1 MKDKYHNLEMFL
13 GRPAHVGLALSKKLW
28 SLPLNKINLKD
39 LYERVDSDPY
49 EFVEEEGDE
58 EEDCENK
65 KDGDDL
71 MVNHEDLDEM
81 YDMYV
86 HIQPVEGNFNNNKRK
101 LSEEDTQTSCKKRK
115 T

>member
-1 MKDKYHNLEMFL
+1 MYSFWKWLHLLLFL
-13 GRPAHVGLALSKKLW
+13 KL
-28 SLPLNKINLKD
+28 L
-39 LYERVDSDPY
+39 
-49 EFVEEEGDE
+49 VEEEGDE
-58 EEDCENK
+58 EEDCENE

-71 MVNHEDLDEM
+71 MVNDEDLAEM

>member
-1 MKDKYHNLEMFL
+1 MFL
-13 GRPAHVGLALSKKLW
+13 KL
-28 SLPLNKINLKD
+28 L
-39 LYERVDSDPY
+39 
-49 EFVEEEGDE
+49 VEEEGDE
-58 EEDCENK
+58 EEDCENE
-65 KDGDDL
+65 KDGNDL
-71 MVNHEDLDEM
+71 MVNDEDLDEM

>member
-1 MKDKYHNLEMFL
+1 MYSFWKWLHLLLFL
-13 GRPAHVGLALSKKLW
+13 KL
-28 SLPLNKINLKD
+28 L
-39 LYERVDSDPY
+39 
-49 EFVEEEGDE
+49 VEEEGDE
-58 EEDCENK
+58 EKDCENEK
-65 KDGDDL
+65 GGDDL
-71 MVNHEDLDEM
+71 MVNDEDLDEM

>member
-1 MKDKYHNLEMFL
+1 MYSFWKWLVHLLLFL
-13 GRPAHVGLALSKKLW
+13 KL
-28 SLPLNKINLKD
+28 L
-39 LYERVDSDPY
+39 
-49 EFVEEEGDE
+49 VEEEGDE
-58 EEDCENK
+58 EKDCENEK
-65 KDGDDL
+65 GGDDL
-71 MVNHEDLDEM
+71 MVNDEDLDEM

>member
-1 MKDKYHNLEMFL
+1 MYSFWKWLHLLLFL
-13 GRPAHVGLALSKKLW
+13 KL
-28 SLPLNKINLKD
+28 L
-39 LYERVDSDPY
+39 
-49 EFVEEEGDE
+49 VEEEGDE
-58 EEDCENK
+58 EKDCENE

-71 MVNHEDLDEM
+71 MVNDEDLDEM

>member
-1 MKDKYHNLEMFL
+1 MYSFWKWLHLLLFL
-13 GRPAHVGLALSKKLW
+13 KL
-28 SLPLNKINLKD
+28 L
-39 LYERVDSDPY
+39 
-49 EFVEEEGDE
+49 VEEEGDE
-58 EEDCENK
+58 EKDCENEK
-65 KDGDDL
+65 GGDDL
-71 MVNHEDLDEM
+71 MVNNEDLDEM

>member
-1 MKDKYHNLEMFL
+1 MYSFWKWLHLLLFL
-13 GRPAHVGLALSKKLW
+13 KL
-28 SLPLNKINLKD
+28 L
-39 LYERVDSDPY
+39 
-49 EFVEEEGDE
+49 VEEEGDE
-58 EEDCENK
+58 EKDCENEK
-65 KDGDDL
+65 VGDDL
-71 MVNHEDLDEM
+71 MVNDEDLDEM